1 MTWRTSDYGRLR
13 HSLSLANAIDRLGE
27 SGDTLPPV
35 PTHVTAVTHS
45 PDHRDVTSVTPQDLT
60 RSSIGMADLGYR
72 GNRTDTDT
80 GGNMDTQAT
89 QALRVEGLTVTVQA
103 DALREAVATLIAEHM
118 ATNSPTQVDETQ
130 VTAIVEKWLVANQS
144 DDHISSIAESIV
156 EDKMP
161 SGYDD
166 PTDHYDMSD
175 YVTTSNVEDYV
186 QDALRDNDTLAH
198 GDDLR
203 ETDENVADLTE
214 RVAKL
219 EARWTALITALTGSQ
234 EVQEVA

>member
-1 MTWRTSDYGRLR
+1 MTWRTSDYDRLR
-13 HSLSLANAIDRLGE
+13 HSLALANAIDRLGE
-27 SGDTLPPV
+27 EEARIEAMLGSGDTLPPV
-35 PTHVTAVTHS
+35 PTNVTAVTHS
-45 PDHRDVTSVTPQDLT
+45 PDRRECDERHVTNVTQEDLT
-60 RSSIGMADLGYR
+60 WTSGDRVGWG
-72 GNRTDTDT
+72 RTHKE
-80 GGNMDTQAT
+80 GHMDTQDT

-103 DALREAVATLIAEHM
+103 DALREAVATIVAKYLAD
-118 ATNSPTQVDETQ
+118 NSPTQVD
-130 VTAIVEKWLVANQS
+130 
-144 DDHISSIAESIV
+144 DDHITSIV
-156 EDKMP
+156 ESVMEDKMP

-186 QDALRDNDTLAH
+186 SQALSDDDSLAH

-219 EARWTALITALTGSQ
+219 EARWTALIVALTGTAQ
-234 EVQEVA
+234 VQEVA